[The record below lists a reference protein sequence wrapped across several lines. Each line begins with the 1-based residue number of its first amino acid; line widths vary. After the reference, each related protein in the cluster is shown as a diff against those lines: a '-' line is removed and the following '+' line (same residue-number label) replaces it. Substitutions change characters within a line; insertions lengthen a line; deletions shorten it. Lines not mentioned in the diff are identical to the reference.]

1 MITLFISNSCKYIMA
16 MFYYM
21 DFLIRRPKENRRFKK
36 KDILELIPLLRAP
49 LLEFLWIYNTSN
61 LCNNF

>member
-1 MITLFISNSCKYIMA
+1 MITLFISNSCKYFMA